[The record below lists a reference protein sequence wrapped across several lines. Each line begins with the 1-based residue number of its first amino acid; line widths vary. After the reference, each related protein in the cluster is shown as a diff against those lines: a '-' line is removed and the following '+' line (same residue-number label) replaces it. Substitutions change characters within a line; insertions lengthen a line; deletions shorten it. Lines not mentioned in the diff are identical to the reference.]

1 MFDFR
6 YTDQYASFLIRLAW
20 TVEIIA
26 ALIGLTISII
36 VGVSA
41 GLSDQF
47 EESLLGQGAS
57 VLVAGLPFLLVAV
70 VELCKIPLTFA
81 FIAVESTSWR
91 LLFLFFVLF
100 LCLITFETMFNGF
113 ERNFSNLNYAI
124 DTYKN
129 QIEDLDAE
137 EELVHWRMDRV
148 QTFTQEDL
156 VQEID
161 QRQGE
166 IDAVYAASVTSAR
179 NNAEKA
185 VAGIDYSFG
194 DEIPQEIEALMR
206 RRDTYY
212 EQWSVER
219 EGIENRFS
227 GLLLDNISDSRG
239 EKERLLAERNA
250 LQVEMADALAA
261 ANFLTRS
268 TVENKYRTLI
278 SEKDQRIADITE
290 GYLGGD
296 AIVQQSQMEG
306 QLKGQLAFTA
316 AKYQGR
322 IDDVNKLIEDQQALL
337 MERDADVQSTLVGA
351 EQAAQSSINRFFAV
365 KKSNEQVLEAYSEE
379 RQAELDVIM
388 QSVYVL
394 EDKVLALR
402 NAKRKAAT
410 KINHLINQNQI
421 YRLAMYA
428 YGTDRPSDVDRGMI
442 GIVAFIWFGSLA
454 LIASVTG
461 VMLAL
466 AGFYLRRNMRPDEL
480 AAIA

>member
-137 EELVHWRMDRV
+137 EELVQWRMDRV

-185 VAGIDYSFG
+185 VAGIDYSFR

-306 QLKGQLAFTA
+306 QLQGQLAFTA

-322 IDDVNKLIEDQQALL
+322 IDDMNKLSEDQQALL

-454 LIASVTG
+454 
-461 VMLAL
+461 
-466 AGFYLRRNMRPDEL
+466 
-480 AAIA
+480 

>member
-137 EELVHWRMDRV
+137 EELVQWRMDRV

-185 VAGIDYSFG
+185 VAGIDYSFR
-194 DEIPQEIEALMR
+194 DEIPQETEALMR

-365 KKSNEQVLEAYSEE
+365 KKSNQQVLEAYSEE

>member
-137 EELVHWRMDRV
+137 EELVQWRMDRV

-185 VAGIDYSFG
+185 VAGIDYSFR

-322 IDDVNKLIEDQQALL
+322 VDDVNKLIEDQQALL

-351 EQAAQSSINRFFAV
+351 EQAAQSSINRFFTV

-442 GIVAFIWFGSLA
+442 GIVALIWFGSLA